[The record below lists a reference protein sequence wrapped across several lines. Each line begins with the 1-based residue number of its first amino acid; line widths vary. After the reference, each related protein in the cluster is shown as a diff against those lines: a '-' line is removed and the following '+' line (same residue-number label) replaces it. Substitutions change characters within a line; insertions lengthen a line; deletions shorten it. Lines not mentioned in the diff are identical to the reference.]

1 MGTREKR
8 VNHRGR
14 FALEGA
20 GWRPDRVVDL
30 APHRSAL
37 LAAGYAI
44 WPALIGFIQT
54 YAGLTIAF
62 ERNQREDAIWFDP
75 SAAVKWADERSVKA
89 YEQRLRSRLAPVG
102 YAYHDHML
110 LLASEGGQLFGA
122 YDHFVAQLGSTAAD
136 AVGNLIEGN
145 VNALPDQD

>member
-1 MGTREKR
+1 
-8 VNHRGR
+8 VSHRGQS
-14 FALEGA
+14 ALEGA
-20 GWRPDRVVDL
+20 GWRTDREVDV

-37 LAAGYAI
+37 VAAGYTV
-44 WPALIGFIQT
+44 WPALTAFIQA
-54 YAGLTIAF
+54 YAGLRITF

-89 YEQRLRSRLAPVG
+89 YEQRLGSRLAPVG
-102 YAYHDHML
+102 YAYHDHLL

-122 YDHFVAQLGSTAAD
+122 YDDFVADLGSTAAD

-145 VNALPDQD
+145 VNAPPEQG